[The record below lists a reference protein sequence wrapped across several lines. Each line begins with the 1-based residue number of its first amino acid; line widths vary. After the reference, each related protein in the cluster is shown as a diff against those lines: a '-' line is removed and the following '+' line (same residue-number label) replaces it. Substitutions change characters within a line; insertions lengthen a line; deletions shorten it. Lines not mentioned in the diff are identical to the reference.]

1 MGKYADRYFQVHPWK
16 IIEEGFDPDYSQ
28 VAESIFS
35 LGNEYTG
42 LRGYFDEG
50 YSGPRLQGSYLN
62 GVHERRMLPKS
73 GYKGMIPFTEFMV
86 NTVDWVYT
94 RISSG
99 EQVLDLAKCRF
110 SDFRREL
117 DLRTGV
123 LTRRFVWHI
132 DEHTA
137 VEICFERFTSMEQ
150 EQLVGQKLTLRAA
163 KGSPVL
169 TLRLGLDFT
178 CPHVSVGSPM
188 FRPLSAAAGEARAEI
203 LAETKQTR
211 QQVWAGAVF
220 HGLTDTRD
228 ASAEGIPALE
238 ECFTLEPGQAR
249 TVTRV
254 VTLCTARTEAE
265 KQTMAR
271 RTADAKQLLARTEY
285 ETLKDASAAWW
296 EKQWKVS
303 DIEIDGDP
311 ENQQGIENDLISP
324 ESIPDN
330 GNRLLVGNGCLGI
343 RGTLEEAGK
352 EQLAAV
358 NIAGIYDRV
367 GDGWREPLNAPNPLD
382 TRLRVN
388 GQMLSALDGSAARH
402 TQSLDFRHGICR
414 RDTTWNA
421 DGVCVRLQGA
431 HAAHMGQEH
440 LILASYTV
448 SVDRDA
454 QVEIIAKI
462 ETDIWEIYGPHYLG
476 FENSVSAQTLLCV
489 ASVQNHRDTVAVGRK
504 CLLSLPAQV
513 HREDGALHFCRDLK
527 AGQRVTLNSVCAV
540 YTTRD
545 CPDPAQAVREAL
557 ESADYSGLRDSHC
570 RNWEKIWAVGA
581 IEIEGDDQAQD
592 ALNYSL
598 YHLNSIAPRNG
609 KPLSI
614 PARGLS
620 GQTYKGAIFW
630 DSEMFI
636 LDYFLYTQPEVA
648 RSMVRYR
655 IETLPGALEKAK
667 QYGWQGAFYA
677 WESQEGGFDACSD
690 YNVTNVFTG
699 RPMRTFFRDKQYHIS
714 AAVARAI
721 MVCVQVTQDHSI
733 LAQGGAETVLEC
745 ARFYYSLLLRH
756 PDREQWEIHDAI
768 GPDEY
773 HERVNNNAYTN
784 QMARKTIQWAA
795 EAAALLEARD
805 PEGYRAFAEKTGA
818 EALLPKLTQAA
829 RMLYV
834 PQPNAQG
841 VIEQFDGYFGL
852 EDTTVAQVRSRL
864 KDPREY
870 WGGAYGVASQT
881 QVIKQADVITML
893 ELCHQD
899 YPVDILKAN
908 WDYYCP
914 RTEHGSSL
922 SACMYALVACRFGAA
937 EEAYPFFLKSARADW
952 DGGGKQWAGL
962 VYIGGTHPAASGGA
976 WKVFAQ
982 GFAGLEA
989 ENGQLTIRPQLPEKW
1004 NAIRFRCRL
1013 GDQVYQITTNH
1024 EKGGIETS

>member
-62 GVHERRMLPKS
+62 GVYERRMLPKS
-73 GYKGMIPFTEFMV
+73 GYKGMLPFTEFMV

-110 SDFRREL
+110 SDFHREL

-188 FRPLSAAAGEARAEI
+188 FRPLSAATGEARAEI
-203 LAETKQTR
+203 LAETKEPR

-382 TRLRVN
+382 TWLRVN

-402 TQSLDFRHGICR
+402 TQSLDFRHGIYR

-513 HREDGALHFCRDLK
+513 HREDGALHFCLDLK

-581 IEIEGDDQAQD
+581 IEIEGDDQAQ
-592 ALNYSL
+592 
-598 YHLNSIAPRNG
+598 
-609 KPLSI
+609 
-614 PARGLS
+614 
-620 GQTYKGAIFW
+620 
-630 DSEMFI
+630 
-636 LDYFLYTQPEVA
+636 
-648 RSMVRYR
+648 
-655 IETLPGALEKAK
+655 
-667 QYGWQGAFYA
+667 GAFYA

-690 YNVTNVFTG
+690 YNVTDVFTG

-1024 EKGGIETS
+1024 EKGVIETL

>member
-28 VAESIFS
+28 VAESIFF

-62 GVHERRMLPKS
+62 GVYERRMLPKS
-73 GYKGMIPFTEFMV
+73 GYKGMLPFTEFMV

-188 FRPLSAAAGEARAEI
+188 FRPLSAAAGEARTEI

-271 RTADAKQLLARTEY
+271 RTADAKQLLARTGY

-311 ENQQGIENDLISP
+311 ENQQDIENDLISP

-382 TRLRVN
+382 IP
-388 GQMLSALDGSAARH
+388 G
-402 TQSLDFRHGICR
+402 
-414 RDTTWNA
+414 
-421 DGVCVRLQGA
+421 
-431 HAAHMGQEH
+431 
-440 LILASYTV
+440 
-448 SVDRDA
+448 
-454 QVEIIAKI
+454 
-462 ETDIWEIYGPHYLG
+462 YG
-476 FENSVSAQTLLCV
+476 
-489 ASVQNHRDTVAVGRK
+489 
-504 CLLSLPAQV
+504 
-513 HREDGALHFCRDLK
+513 
-527 AGQRVTLNSVCAV
+527 
-540 YTTRD
+540 
-545 CPDPAQAVREAL
+545 
-557 ESADYSGLRDSHC
+557 
-570 RNWEKIWAVGA
+570 
-581 IEIEGDDQAQD
+581 
-592 ALNYSL
+592 
-598 YHLNSIAPRNG
+598 
-609 KPLSI
+609 
-614 PARGLS
+614 
-620 GQTYKGAIFW
+620 
-630 DSEMFI
+630 
-636 LDYFLYTQPEVA
+636 
-648 RSMVRYR
+648 
-655 IETLPGALEKAK
+655 
-667 QYGWQGAFYA
+667 
-677 WESQEGGFDACSD
+677 
-690 YNVTNVFTG
+690 
-699 RPMRTFFRDKQYHIS
+699 
-714 AAVARAI
+714 
-721 MVCVQVTQDHSI
+721 
-733 LAQGGAETVLEC
+733 
-745 ARFYYSLLLRH
+745 
-756 PDREQWEIHDAI
+756 
-768 GPDEY
+768 
-773 HERVNNNAYTN
+773 
-784 QMARKTIQWAA
+784 
-795 EAAALLEARD
+795 
-805 PEGYRAFAEKTGA
+805 
-818 EALLPKLTQAA
+818 
-829 RMLYV
+829 
-834 PQPNAQG
+834 
-841 VIEQFDGYFGL
+841 
-852 EDTTVAQVRSRL
+852 
-864 KDPREY
+864 
-870 WGGAYGVASQT
+870 
-881 QVIKQADVITML
+881 
-893 ELCHQD
+893 
-899 YPVDILKAN
+899 
-908 WDYYCP
+908 
-914 RTEHGSSL
+914 
-922 SACMYALVACRFGAA
+922 
-937 EEAYPFFLKSARADW
+937 
-952 DGGGKQWAGL
+952 
-962 VYIGGTHPAASGGA
+962 
-976 WKVFAQ
+976 
-982 GFAGLEA
+982 
-989 ENGQLTIRPQLPEKW
+989 
-1004 NAIRFRCRL
+1004 
-1013 GDQVYQITTNH
+1013 
-1024 EKGGIETS
+1024 